1 MVTTINNNNQWIH
14 NFEVIMSKKTFI
26 TGAIILMIA
35 GFITRIIGF
44 VYRIYLSNLI
54 GAEGMG
60 LYQLIVPIYTLII
73 LTLTSGVSIAV
84 SKMTAEEAAKEHF
97 INIKRISK
105 IGLIVVLAASAAVS
119 LVLYAN
125 VDFIVGALLKDKR
138 TYFSVLTMIPCIP
151 FIAAA
156 SAYKGYF
163 YGIQEVTPTAVSQI
177 VEQIVKIGIVMAFAS
192 QFVKAGLEYA
202 CALAT
207 VAMAIGEMSNLFVL
221 AVYFRYKKYVHITP
235 KSRKGIIRK
244 RKLISQILTCA
255 VPISFNRFIISIMS
269 AVEVILIPR
278 RLLEGGLNYI
288 QCMEEYGKLMG
299 MAMPLVFF
307 PALVTTSLATTL
319 VPAISES
326 ISLKNFSRVNYRIS
340 KSIQITMV
348 LGFIF
353 MALFACY
360 PNKISDMIYPKQNVG
375 NTLFLL
381 SFTCIFLYLQQILTG
396 IMNGLGK
403 QGLLLANSII
413 GSAIRI
419 ACVYFLIPKYGI
431 PAYILGMIISS
442 FVVCILNFI
451 TIVHNTGM
459 VMDLRHWVVLPS
471 AVAIILFVSSKYI
484 YSFFNFLNL
493 YSPVQTLFAVA
504 TYIVIAI
511 FLMALVGVIDWR
523 EIFQL
528 LGLKNKRVRK
538 FKQ

>member
-1 MVTTINNNNQWIH
+1 MA
-14 NFEVIMSKKTFI
+14 KKTFI

-44 VYRIYLSNLI
+44 IYRIYLSNLI

-84 SKMTAEEAAKEHF
+84 SKMVAEEAAKGHY

-105 IGLIVVLAASAAVS
+105 IGLTIVLAVSAVIC
-119 LVLYAN
+119 VILYTN
-125 VDFIVGALLKDKR
+125 TNFIVDSLIKDSR
-138 TYFSVLTMIPCIP
+138 TYLSVLIMIPCIP

-163 YGIQEVTPTAVSQI
+163 YGIQEVTPTAISQI
-177 VEQIVKIGIVMAFAS
+177 VEQLVKIAIVIVLAS
-192 QFVKAGLEYA
+192 QFLKAGLEYA

-207 VAMAIGEMSNLFVL
+207 VAMALGEMSNLFVL
-221 AVYFRYKKYVHITP
+221 TIFYRYKKYAHITP
-235 KSRKGIIRK
+235 KSQKGLIRK
-244 RKLISQILTCA
+244 RKLFREIFNCA
-255 VPISFNRFIISIMS
+255 VPISFNRFIISIMT

-278 RLLEGGLNYI
+278 RLLVGGLNYI

-299 MAMPLVFF
+299 MAMPLIFF

-360 PNKISDMIYPKQNVG
+360 PNKIADMIYPRQNVG

-381 SFTCIFLYLQQILTG
+381 AFTCIFMYLQQILMG
-396 IMNGLGK
+396 VMNGLGK
-403 QGLLLANSII
+403 QGLLLTNSII
-413 GSAIRI
+413 GSVIRI
-419 ACVYFLIPKYGI
+419 ACVYFLIPKFGI
-431 PAYILGMIISS
+431 PAYIISIIISS
-442 FVVCILNFI
+442 IVFCILNII
-451 TIVHNTGM
+451 TIVRNTGM
-459 VMDLRHWVVLPS
+459 ALDLRHWLILPMGVS
-471 AVAIILFVSSKYI
+471 VILFFTSKYI

-493 YSPVQTLFAVA
+493 YAPVQTLFAVVA
-504 TYIVIAI
+504 YIIIAL

-523 EIFQL
+523 EILQL
-528 LGLKNKRVRK
+528 LGLKNKKVRK

>member
-1 MVTTINNNNQWIH
+1 MTQ
-14 NFEVIMSKKTFI
+14 KTFI

-35 GFITRIIGF
+35 GFISRIIGF
-44 VYRIYLSNLI
+44 IYRIYLSNLI

-84 SKMTAEEAAKEHF
+84 SKMIAEEAAKGHN

-105 IGLIVVLAASAAVS
+105 IGLILVLVGSAAISVTI
-119 LVLYAN
+119 YTN
-125 VDFIVGALLKDKR
+125 INFIVETVLKDSR
-138 TYFSVLTMIPCIP
+138 TYFSVLIMIPCIP
-151 FIAAA
+151 LIAAA

-177 VEQIVKIGIVMAFAS
+177 VEQLVKIGLVMILAS
-192 QFVKAGLEYA
+192 QFLKAGLEYA

-207 VAMAIGEMSNLFVL
+207 VGMAVGEMSNLIVL
-221 AVYFRYKKYVHITP
+221 AIYYRYKKYAHIAP
-235 KSRKGIIRK
+235 ISKKGILRK
-244 RKLISQILTCA
+244 RKLFSAIITCA
-255 VPISFNRFIISIMS
+255 MPISFNRFIISVMT

-278 RLLEGGLNYI
+278 RLLIGGLNYI
-288 QCMEEYGKLMG
+288 QCMEQYGKLMG
-299 MAMPLVFF
+299 MAMPLIFF

-326 ISLKNFSRVNYRIS
+326 ISLKNFNRVNYRIS

-360 PNKISDMIYPKQNVG
+360 PNKISDMIYPRQNVG

-396 IMNGLGK
+396 VMNGLGK
-403 QGLLLANSII
+403 QGLLLTNSIV
-413 GSAIRI
+413 GSIIRI
-419 ACVYFLIPKYGI
+419 SCVYFLIPKYGI
-431 PAYILGMIISS
+431 PAYIIGMIISS
-442 FVVCILNFI
+442 FIVCVLNFI
-451 TIVHNTGM
+451 TIVRSTGM
-459 VMDLRHWVVLPS
+459 VLDIRRWVLLPM
-471 AVAIILFVSSKYI
+471 AVTVILFFSSKYI

-493 YSPVQTLFAVA
+493 YSPVQTLLAVA
-504 TYIVIAI
+504 VFIIIAL

-523 EIFQL
+523 EILQL
-528 LGLKNKRVRK
+528 LGLRNKKVRR
-538 FKQ
+538 FRRE

>member
-1 MVTTINNNNQWIH
+1 MH
-14 NFEVIMSKKTFI
+14 NFEANMTKKTFI

-35 GFITRIIGF
+35 GFISRIIGF
-44 VYRIYLSNLI
+44 IYRIYLSNLI

-60 LYQLIVPIYTLII
+60 LYQLIVPVYTLII

-84 SKMTAEEAAKEHF
+84 SKMIAEEAAKGHN

-105 IGLIVVLAASAAVS
+105 IGLILVLVTSATISAF
-119 LVLYAN
+119 LYAN
-125 VDFIVGALLKDKR
+125 INFIVNNVLKDSR
-138 TYFSVLTMIPCIP
+138 TYFSILIMLPCLP

-177 VEQIVKIGIVMAFAS
+177 VEQLIKIGIVLALAS
-192 QFVKAGLEYA
+192 QFLKAGLEYA

-207 VAMAIGEMSNLFVL
+207 VSMAFGEMSNLIVL
-221 AVYFRYKKYVHITP
+221 AIYYRYKKYAHTTP
-235 KSRKGIIRK
+235 RSREGIIRK
-244 RKLISQILTCA
+244 RKLFGAILTCA
-255 VPISFNRFIISIMS
+255 VPISFNRFIISVMS

-278 RLLEGGLNYI
+278 RLLVGGLNYI

-299 MAMPLVFF
+299 MAMPLIFF
-307 PALVTTSLATTL
+307 PALVTSSLATTL

-326 ISLKNFSRVNYRIS
+326 ISLKNFNRVNYRIS

-360 PNKISDMIYPKQNVG
+360 PDKIAEMVYPRQNVG

-396 IMNGLGK
+396 VMNGLGK
-403 QGLLLANSII
+403 QGLLLTNSIV
-413 GSAIRI
+413 GSIIRI
-419 ACVYFLIPKYGI
+419 SCVFFLIPKYGI
-431 PAYILGMIISS
+431 PAYIIGMIISS
-442 FVVCILNFI
+442 FIVCVLNFI
-451 TIVHNTGM
+451 TIVRNTGM
-459 VMDLRHWVVLPS
+459 VLDLRRWVLLPM
-471 AVAIILFVSSKYI
+471 AVTLILFFSSKYI
-484 YSFFNFLNL
+484 YSFFNFLKL

-504 TYIVIAI
+504 AYIIIAI

-523 EIFQL
+523 EILQL
-528 LGLKNKRVRK
+528 LGLKDKKLRK
-538 FKQ
+538 FKKE